1 MGGSVIGDDDV
12 HDFAIQVR
20 PKPDLV
26 RSGFLTLFIV
36 PLPIFL
42 TLVFLGLR
50 NGSWPVAV
58 YGEVVCALLCVLGL
72 VVFRAIFIGITA
84 TAIIERGF
92 FGRTTTAVLSDVA
105 SVVIVHTYRTSTAE
119 TLPQLIVRNRQGARL
134 LRMRGQIWTE
144 EAMHSVANCLDATLE
159 QPQEAMT
166 SQEFF
171 TRYEGSAYWFENR
184 PILAIV
190 MVAIAIG
197 LCVAI
202 VLGLMRLLGQPI
214 FGV

>member
-1 MGGSVIGDDDV
+1 MIGDDGA
-12 HDFAIQVR
+12 HDFTVRVR
-20 PKPDLV
+20 PIPDLV

-50 NGSWPVAV
+50 NDSWPVAV
-58 YGEVVCALLCVLGL
+58 YGEAVCALLCVLGL
-72 VVFRAIFIGITA
+72 VVFRAVFIGIT
-84 TAIIERGF
+84 TTSIIERGF

-105 SVVIVHTYRTSTAE
+105 SVVLVHTYRTWTAE
-119 TLPQLIVRNRQGARL
+119 TLPQLIVRNHQGERL
-134 LRMRGQIWTE
+134 LRMRGQFWSE
-144 EAMHSVANCLDATLE
+144 EDMRGVANCLDACLE
-159 QPQEAMT
+159 QPEEAMT

-171 TRYEGSAYWFENR
+171 KRYEGSAYWFENR
-184 PILAIV
+184 PILALV

-202 VLGLMRLLGQPI
+202 VLGLMQLIGQPI
-214 FGV
+214 VGA

>member
-1 MGGSVIGDDDV
+1 MIGDDGA
-12 HDFAIQVR
+12 HDFAVRVR

-50 NGSWPVAV
+50 NGSWPVAI
-58 YGEVVCALLCVLGL
+58 YGEAVCALLCVLGL
-72 VVFRAIFIGITA
+72 FVFRAIFIGVTTTSIV
-84 TAIIERGF
+84 ERSF

-119 TLPQLIVRNRQGARL
+119 TLPQLIVRNRHGTRL
-134 LRMRGQIWTE
+134 LRMRGHFWTE
-144 EAMHSVANCLDATLE
+144 EDMHSVANYLDVTLE
-159 QPQEAMT
+159 LPQEAMT

-171 TRYEGSAYWFENR
+171 KRYEGSAYWFENR
-184 PILAIV
+184 PILAMV

-202 VLGLMRLLGQPI
+202 VLGLMRLIGQPI
-214 FGV
+214 AGV